1 MEVVV
6 AMSGG
11 VDSSVAAALLLERG
25 YSVRGIMLQLWSGE
39 KDIESRVAKQQHGID
54 RAHQVADKLK
64 IPFDVIDAIQP
75 FRTKIVEYFLDSHRT
90 GRTPNP
96 CFVCNRL
103 IKWGLLMNAAIE
115 TGADQLATGHYAR
128 LINTTRGKIELHK
141 GVDINK
147 DQSYILAGLTQAQLS
162 RANFP
167 LGELSKTEA
176 RKIAYRYNFG
186 NYDQPDSQDLCF
198 LGGIAQESFLALYA
212 PDSQIPG
219 EIRTVAGELVG
230 THNGLS
236 NYTIGQRKGLG
247 SGFKEPIYVIEKN
260 IKTNTLIVGI
270 KSELGVKRV
279 DLDEINWIE
288 GEAPVLP
295 LHCGIKIRYK
305 AKPVN
310 GIVDKGQDG
319 KYSIVFEDKVRDATP
334 GQFAVFY
341 NDSQVLGSGVIEKN
355 YREDL

>member
-11 VDSSVAAALLLERG
+11 VDSSAAAALLLEGG
-25 YSVRGIMLQLWSGE
+25 YSVKGIMLRLWSGYPNGE
-39 KDIESRVAKQQHGID
+39 LREEIQQNAID
-54 RAHQVADKLK
+54 RARKVADKLK
-64 IPFDVIDAIQP
+64 IPFDVIDAVDL
-75 FRTKIVEYFLDSHRT
+75 FRTKIVSYFLDSHRE

-103 IKWGLLMNAAIE
+103 IKWGLLMDVAIQ
-115 TGADQLATGHYAR
+115 TGADLLATGHYAR
-128 LINTTRGKIELHK
+128 LIHTPQGKVELHK
-141 GVDINK
+141 GADINK
-147 DQSYILAGLTQAQLS
+147 DQSYILAGLTQAQLL
-162 RANFP
+162 RAILP
-167 LGELSKTEA
+167 LGELTKTEA
-176 RKIAYRYNFG
+176 RKIAHRYNFS
-186 NYDQPDSQDLCF
+186 NSDQPDSQDLCF
-198 LGGIAQESFLALYA
+198 LGGMEQEAFITMYA
-212 PDSQIPG
+212 PESQTSG
-219 EIRTVAGELVG
+219 EIRTIMGEVVG

-247 SGFKEPIYVIEKN
+247 SGFKEPIYVIDKDIKN
-260 IKTNTLIVGI
+260 NAIIIGE
-270 KSELGVKRV
+270 KSELGIKRI

-288 GEAPVLP
+288 GEAPVFP

-310 GIVDKGQDG
+310 GTVKYDQDG

-341 NDSQVLGSGVIEKN
+341 NGDQVLGSGEIDKI
-355 YREDL
+355 YREDS